1 MVLCL
6 ILQGVGGPSGHDD
19 YDDDVEFEPDIG
31 YDEYQQ
37 ESLDRH
43 WMVTA
48 KTFDSEGEAHVS
60 HNKYAKECGFNI
72 TRDLMK

>member
-6 ILQGVGGPSGHDD
+6 ILQGGGGPSGHDD
-19 YDDDVEFEPDIG
+19 YDDDVEFELDIG

-43 WMVTA
+43 WMVMA
-48 KTFDSEGEAHVS
+48 KTFGSEGEAYVFY
-60 HNKYAKECGFNI
+60 NKYGKECGFNI
-72 TRDLMK
+72 RSDMLK